1 MANQSGMI
9 MKAILNSANATV
21 RPLAVT
27 SLLIMTPMQPI
38 SNAHVTPMNIAAQEI
53 LGQITK
59 NVHASPDQVN
69 AVQVS
74 LTQLIQ
80 LVHANLQNSAAL
92 DKHGELMSNAFA
104 IEPNNAAEV
113 ILLLLIKTATV
124 QLVNAASQVGIL
136 GETMNTARATQKLIA
151 VFTIHL
157 PIPLKQI
164 HKNVAIQQKPAA

>member
-1 MANQSGMI
+1 MTTVYTAAQVILGEPTCCVHFAIQRRNVVMANQSGMI

-27 SLLIMTPMQPI
+27 SLLIMTSMQPI

-74 LTQLIQ
+74 LT
-80 LVHANLQNSAAL
+80 
-92 DKHGELMSNAFA
+92 
-104 IEPNNAAEV
+104 
-113 ILLLLIKTATV
+113 
-124 QLVNAASQVGIL
+124 
-136 GETMNTARATQKLIA
+136 
-151 VFTIHL
+151 
-157 PIPLKQI
+157 
-164 HKNVAIQQKPAA
+164 